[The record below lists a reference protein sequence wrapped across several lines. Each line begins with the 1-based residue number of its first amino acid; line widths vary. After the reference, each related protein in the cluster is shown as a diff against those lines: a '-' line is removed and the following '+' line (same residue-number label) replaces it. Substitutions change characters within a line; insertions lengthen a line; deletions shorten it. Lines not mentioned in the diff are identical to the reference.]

1 MHILFE
7 RTGGFAGRKLQGSL
21 DSSQLPLPQ
30 ARRLKTLLKQSGFF
44 DLPAALKSGGEGAD
58 RFNYRVTIRTEDR
71 SHTVEAS
78 DAAIPGKM
86 RPLLEFLTR
95 TLLER

>member
-7 RTGGFAGRKLQGSL
+7 RTGGFVGRKLQGSL
-21 DSSQLPLPQ
+21 DSAELPLPK
-30 ARRLKTLLKQSGFF
+30 ARRLRTLLKQSGFF
-44 DLPAALKSGGEGAD
+44 DLPAALRSSGEGAD
-58 RFNYRVTIRTEDR
+58 RFNYRLTIQTEDR

-78 DAAIPGKM
+78 EDAIPGRM

-95 TLLER
+95 TILEG